1 MSNTAYQEVDTVE
14 MAEEQQP
21 DFAAPIPAPAMDV
34 PASEPSVV
42 SANDQL
48 KARPVPRISIQAF
61 CEDPRTAE
69 TAQVAASD
77 RRLAKTHFSVHMGG
91 IAAAISHYQ
100 EAPTPNLV
108 IIESMLDRD
117 GMLNDLDRLAEVC
130 DAGTRVVLIG
140 HLNDVIL
147 YRELVS
153 RGVSEYLI
161 APIAP
166 LQVMQ
171 SISNIYN
178 DPEAEPVGHVTAY
191 VGAKGGV
198 GSSTVCHNTAWTV
211 SRLLQ
216 SDVVIADMDLPFG
229 TAGLDFNQ
237 DPVQGIADALSS
249 PERLDEVLL
258 DRLLSKCSDNL
269 ALFAAPGTLD
279 REYDLEAPTCE
290 SVIDIVRHNV
300 PHVAIDVPHLWTEW
314 ARNILMQADEVVITA
329 TPDLANLRNAKNMI
343 DLMRQERQNDRP
355 PHLIINMANM
365 PKRPEIPL
373 KDFAGAL
380 ELTPACIIDFNPELF
395 GTASN
400 NGQMVEELDKQ
411 SQASE
416 AFNHLAHV
424 LTNRPEVVKEEK
436 KSGLSFFKRLKKK

>member
-1 MSNTAYQEVDTVE
+1 MEPV
-14 MAEEQQP
+14 EEQQSEFAEP
-21 DFAAPIPAPAMDV
+21 STSPALEVSMPAAAP
-34 PASEPSVV
+34 V
-42 SANDQL
+42 SASDQM

-69 TAQVAASD
+69 SAQVAASD
-77 RRLAKTHFSVHMGG
+77 RRLSKTHFSVHMGG
-91 IAAAISHYQ
+91 VAAAIGHYQ
-100 EAPTPNLV
+100 EAPTPNL
-108 IIESMLDRD
+108 IIVESVLDRD
-117 GMLNDLDRLAEVC
+117 GMLADLDRLAEVC

-178 DPEAEPVGHVTAY
+178 DPDADPVGHVTAY

-198 GSSTVCHNTAWTV
+198 GSSTVCHNSAWTV

-237 DPVQGIADALSS
+237 DPVQGIADALHS

-279 REYDLEAPTCE
+279 RDYDLDAATCE
-290 SVIDIVRHNV
+290 SVLDVVRQNVPNVAVDV
-300 PHVAIDVPHLWTEW
+300 PHVWTAW
-314 ARNILMQADEVVITA
+314 AHQILIHADEVVLTA
-329 TPDLANLRNAKNMI
+329 TPDLANLRNAKNML
-343 DLMRQERQNDRP
+343 DLLRQERQNDRP
-355 PHLIINMANM
+355 PHLVINMAHM

-380 ELTPACIIDFNPELF
+380 ELTPAAIIDFSPELF
-395 GTASN
+395 GMASN
-400 NGQMVEELDKQ
+400 NGQMVEELDNK
-411 SQASE
+411 SQAAE
-416 AFNHLAHV
+416 AFHHLAHV
-424 LTNRPEVVKEEK
+424 LTNRPEAAKEEK
-436 KSGLSFFKRLKKK
+436 KSGLSFLKRLSKKK